1 MCRTTFFFSKAVSE
15 EKWTGVQEG
24 RAVIKGQAASLMA
37 PFGFSGDLQIT

>member
-15 EKWTGVQEG
+15 EKCTGVQEG
-24 RAVIKGQAASLMA
+24 RAVIKGQAASPMA